1 MFNEDIKQA
10 YLETLTADTGNK
22 VRQMFAAVAPSEY
35 LLNKDVA
42 CFEPEQLGQFLESC
56 GFSEPESVRSRKA
69 TFVSYADWYCEQTGQ
84 AHHLI
89 REYDVFSFPYKDL
102 FAPTLTL
109 EPDELIRKLEQ
120 VYPLDSAQPVIPAMM
135 FAWLG
140 FDATAA
146 LTVDSKLVNTR
157 TGKIYAQD
165 GSEVISEMPECFR
178 YALEIYERTDEAER
192 IQGQIFKVYANSE
205 GQFIKK
211 MLTKNSKKSGAP
223 YSSKDISAQALELRT
238 RYQEIRPS
246 DMSFS
251 YTNVQRSGNFYR
263 LHQLAKSGVDVYD
276 IRNKDLVRSI
286 LGKSK
291 RNHKDNMVLYTA
303 YKEIREE
310 AGLD

>member
-1 MFNEDIKQA
+1 MFNQEIKER
-10 YLETLTADTGNK
+10 YLETIGGGVQQNL
-22 VRQMFAAVAPSEY
+22 RRSFAVAESFERTY
-35 LLNKDVA
+35 NMDLA
-42 CFEPEQLGQFLESC
+42 CFTPDMLGTFMEAY

-69 TFVSYADWYCEQTGQ
+69 AFVGYADWYCEQIGQ
-84 AHHLI
+84 AEHLI
-89 REYDVFSFPYKDL
+89 REYDLFTFPYKEL

-109 EPDELIRKLEQ
+109 EPEGLLSKLEC
-120 VYPLDSAQPVIPAMM
+120 VYPLDSAQPVIPAMI

-140 FDATAA
+140 IDATIA
-146 LTVDSKLVNTR
+146 LTMDAKLVDTKS
-157 TGKIYAQD
+157 GKIYAQD
-165 GSEVISEMPECFR
+165 GSELIREMPECFR
-178 YALEIYERTDEAER
+178 YALEVYEHTDEAER
-192 IQGQIFKVYANSE
+192 VQGQVFKVYAQSE

-211 MLTKNSKKSGAP
+211 MLTKQSKKTGSP
-223 YSSKDISAQALELRT
+223 YGSKEFSVQTAELRA
-238 RYQEIRPS
+238 RYREISPS
-246 DMSFS
+246 DESFS